1 MSKQKNKWTI
11 KQAVDYYGFKRWGGK
26 HFSVDKTGAVQV
38 HPLGDKASISIHGVV
53 QEAVSKGLKAPLVI
67 RFQDLLRQRV
77 IELNEAF
84 NKAIKE
90 EAYEGAYRGV
100 FPIKVNQLREVVEEI
115 LDAGEPYNY
124 GIEAGSKSELLV
136 ALALHDNEHSLMVCN
151 GYKDEEYIRL
161 ALLGRKVGKKIIIVV
176 EQVSEIEP
184 IINISRDLGVQPL
197 IGIRAKLLTRGEGK
211 WASSTGEHS
220 KFGLTAEQ
228 ILNACRDLKDAGLTD
243 SLQLL
248 HFHVGSQVPNI
259 LTIKNAVVEAARFY
273 CELVNL
279 GFPMG
284 YLDVG
289 GGLGIDYDGSRSN
302 FESSINYTLEQYARD
317 VVFNIREICQGRG
330 VAMPD
335 IVSESGRAVVAPH
348 SLLVLEVFDRIS
360 KSDGSFKPD
369 PKKPKHPIIKGL
381 EEVLA
386 NPGHYSR
393 LERFHDALQKKEE
406 SFSLFNHGYLDMEDR
421 ATAESL
427 FWQICRKIDGED
439 TGSGYV
445 PEELYDL
452 KKLLVDQYV
461 CNFSVFQSLIDHWAF
476 NQLFPIA
483 PLHRLKERPTV
494 NAILVDI
501 TCDSDGK
508 ISRFID
514 LEDEKDYIA
523 LHPLNGDP
531 YYLGVFLTGAYQDI
545 MGDLHNLFGR
555 VSEVHVFLEEDEED
569 GFYIEETISGSKVSE
584 IIEFI
589 QYKESDLLR
598 SMKKQID
605 RATKND
611 LVKPREGTRLLDFY
625 QELMSGKTYLN
636 IEPES
641 KSLRQFRSTKKKR
654 VAPLK
659 KEKKEE

>member
-1 MSKQKNKWTI
+1 MPNEKKNWTI

-26 HFSVDKTGAVQV
+26 HFSVDKAGTVHV
-38 HPLGDKASISIHGVV
+38 HPLGDKASISIHDVV
-53 QEAVSKGLKAPLVI
+53 REAASKKLKPPLVI
-67 RFQDLLRQRV
+67 RFQDLLRHRV
-77 IELNEAF
+77 VEINEAF
-84 NKAIKE
+84 KKAIKE
-90 EAYEGAYRGV
+90 EAYDGSYRGV

-115 LDAGEPYNY
+115 LDAGDPYDY
-124 GIEAGSKSELLV
+124 GIEAGSKSELLI
-136 ALALHDNEHSLMVCN
+136 ALALHENKKSLLVCN

-161 ALLGRKVGKKIIIVV
+161 ALLGRKVGKKVLIVV

-184 IINISRDLGVQPL
+184 IITISRELNVQPL

-220 KFGLTAEQ
+220 KFGLTTEQ
-228 ILNACRDLKDAGLTD
+228 ILNACRDLKEAGLTE

-273 CELVNL
+273 CELVRL

-284 YLDVG
+284 YIDVG

-302 FESSINYTLEQYARD
+302 YESSVNYTLEQYARD
-317 VVFNIREICQGRG
+317 IVFNVREICASCE
-330 VAMPD
+330 VAVPD

-348 SLLVLEVFDRIS
+348 SMLVVEVFDRIS
-360 KSDGSFKPD
+360 KSGGAFKPD
-369 PKKPKHPIIKGL
+369 PKKEKHPIISGL

-393 LERFHDALQKKEE
+393 LERFHDALQKKDEA
-406 SFSLFNHGYLDMEDR
+406 FSLFNHGYLDMESR
-421 ATAESL
+421 AAAESL
-427 FWQICRKIDGED
+427 FWQICRKIDAED
-439 TGSGYV
+439 SGSGYV

-461 CNFSVFQSLIDHWAF
+461 CNFSIFQSLLDHWAF
-476 NQLFPIA
+476 NQLFPVA
-483 PLHRLKERPTV
+483 PIHRLRERPSV

-508 ISRFID
+508 IARFID
-514 LEDEKDYIA
+514 LEDVKDYLA

-531 YYLGVFLTGAYQDI
+531 YYIGVFLTGAYQDI

-555 VSEVHVFLEEDEED
+555 VNEAHVFLEEDEED
-569 GFYIEETISGSKVSE
+569 GFYIEETIKGSKVSE

-589 QYKESDLLR
+589 QYKESDMVR
-598 SMKKQID
+598 AMKKQID
-605 RATKND
+605 RATRND

-625 QELMSGKTYLN
+625 QGLISNKTYLN

-641 KSLRQFRSTKKKR
+641 KSLRQFRPAPKNRSRKKK
-654 VAPLK
+654 
-659 KEKKEE
+659 

>member
-1 MSKQKNKWTI
+1 MSKEKKNWSI

-38 HPLGDKASISIHGVV
+38 HPLGDQASISIHAVV
-53 QEAVSKGLKAPLVI
+53 CEAVSKDLKPPLVI

-77 IELNEAF
+77 VEINEAF
-84 NKAIKE
+84 KKAIRE
-90 EAYEGAYRGV
+90 ESYDGAYRGV

-136 ALALHDNEHSLMVCN
+136 ALALHENKKSLVICN

-161 ALLGRKVGKKIIIVV
+161 ALLGRKVGKKILIVV

-184 IINISRDLGVQPL
+184 IITISRELGVEPL

-220 KFGLTAEQ
+220 KFGLTTEQ
-228 ILNACRDLKDAGLTD
+228 ILNACRDIKEAGLTQ

-248 HFHVGSQVPNI
+248 HFHIGSQVPNI
-259 LTIKNAVVEAARFY
+259 LTIKNAVVEGARFY
-273 CELVNL
+273 CELVRL

-302 FESSINYTLEQYARD
+302 YESSVNYTLEQYARD
-317 VVFNIREICQGRG
+317 VVFNIREICASRQ
-330 VAMPD
+330 VPTPD
-335 IVSESGRAVVAPH
+335 IISESGRAVVAPH
-348 SLLVLEVFDRIS
+348 SLLVVEVFDRIS
-360 KSDGSFKPD
+360 KSSGGIFKPD
-369 PKKPKHPIIKGL
+369 PKKPKHPIIAGL

-393 LERFHDALQKKEE
+393 LERFHDALQKKDEA
-406 SFSLFNHGYLDMEDR
+406 FSLFNHGYLDMESR
-421 ATAESL
+421 AAAESL
-427 FWQICRKIDGED
+427 FWQICQKIDSED
-439 TGSGYV
+439 SGSGYV

-461 CNFSVFQSLIDHWAF
+461 CNFSVFQSLLDHWAF
-476 NQLFPIA
+476 NQLFPVA
-483 PLHRLKERPTV
+483 PLHRLRERPSV

-514 LEDEKDYIA
+514 LEDVKDYIA
-523 LHPLNGDP
+523 LHPLNGEP

-555 VSEVHVFLEEDEED
+555 VNEAHVFLEEDEED
-569 GFYIEETISGSKVSE
+569 GFYIEETIRGSKVSE

-589 QYKESDLLR
+589 QYKESDLVR
-598 SMKKQID
+598 AMKKQID

-625 QELMSGKTYLN
+625 QGLMSNKTYLS

-641 KSLRQFRSTKKKR
+641 KSLRQFRPAAKRRAPRKK
-654 VAPLK
+654 
-659 KEKKEE
+659 